1 MGSLPPCPLCLPFGP
16 RSFQKG
22 ALEVDLAKGM
32 KPVAAG
38 GETPETGTPLT
49 RSQSPSSDGGASLE
63 PSERAPSR
71 RHRRRGLISG
81 PVPSHGRGK
90 KSAESDAGR
99 LRLSF
104 EGLRLATQEGLR
116 RPERPGGKSRLES
129 IARRGRRRA
138 SRTCRRRRPTCCAAI
153 RRPTRMARAPEA
165 QAPLF

>member
-1 MGSLPPCPLCLPFGP
+1 MGSLLGLHVHFAC
-16 RSFQKG
+16 RSGLSEAFRKAH

-104 EGLRLATQEGLR
+104 EGLRLATQEVLR
-116 RPERPGGKSRLES
+116 RPERPGR
-129 IARRGRRRA
+129 RRRA

-153 RRPTRMARAPEA
+153 RRPFR
-165 QAPLF
+165 